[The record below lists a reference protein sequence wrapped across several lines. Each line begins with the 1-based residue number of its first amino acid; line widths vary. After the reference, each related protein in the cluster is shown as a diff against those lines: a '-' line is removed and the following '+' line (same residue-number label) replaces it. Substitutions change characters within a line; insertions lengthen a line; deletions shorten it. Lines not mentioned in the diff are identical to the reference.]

1 MQTKVESELKVG
13 VFVAVGLGLFMAA
26 VIFLGGATSI
36 FSQVATYHSYFES
49 VDGITPGAKVVLSG
63 IQVGTIAKIEFE
75 NDNPK
80 VKISYDINTKF
91 QDRIRK
97 GTHAEVQTQGVLGD
111 KYVSL
116 TPGLNKDP
124 ELEAGAEIPTSEGG
138 GIGKF
143 LNDGEKLM
151 ASLNSIASN
160 LDKVMASLQKNNR
173 ADILFESLA
182 QTSRNMSTMTDHLN
196 KEMEGIKLKSSVKNL
211 NGILEKINNGT
222 GTLGAL
228 VNDASL
234 YDDVKSLVGGVNRN
248 RIMRNLVRQTIKDND
263 NKEADEE
270 KKNKK

>member
-13 VFVAVGLGLFMAA
+13 VFVGVGLILFMTA
-26 VIFLGGATSI
+26 VIFLGGATNI
-36 FSQVATYHSYFES
+36 FSTAVRYHSFFET

-63 IQVGTIAKIEFE
+63 IQIGTIAKVEFE
-75 NDNPK
+75 TEKRK
-80 VKISYDINTKF
+80 VRVSYDINA
-91 QDRIRK
+91 QYQVHIRK
-97 GTHAEVQTQGVLGD
+97 GTHAEVMTQGVLGD

-116 TPGLNKDP
+116 TPGLTNDP
-124 ELEAGAEIPTSEGG
+124 ELEPESEIPSTEGG

-151 ASLNSIASN
+151 SSLNSIAGN
-160 LDKVMASLQKNNR
+160 LDKIIASLQKNNR
-173 ADILFESLA
+173 ADILFENLA
-182 QTSRNMSTMTDHLN
+182 QTSRNLSSMTDSLN
-196 KEMEGIKLKSSVKNL
+196 KEVEGIKLKASVKNL

-263 NKEADEE
+263 EKAAKEE
-270 KKNKK
+270 K